1 MSNLNRKNYKFE
13 KLHSDFADWIQIIQA
28 KRVLL
33 KLDKKPVGFHKI
45 TGEIMQKQS
54 IKELERELLGEPHIR
69 DIWDIDKKKKI
80 NKTGSIFDIFLWVI
94 VTVFVILFF
103 GIFLYAYGI
112 FHSAVLTIP
121 STAEANFTEAID
133 NSLVPA
139 YNSFMVLRWI
149 AFIIV
154 FGMIINIFVSNYFI
168 KTYPVF
174 FVIYLLIVVVGV
186 IASAILSNA
195 YQTMFNTMNTGLQ
208 DSLSSFT
215 AIHYVI
221 YNLPVWTAIVG
232 VIGLILLFLN
242 IIIDRPSGMGGE
254 II

>member
-1 MSNLNRKNYKFE
+1 MSDLNHKNYKIE
-13 KLHSDFADWIQIIQA
+13 KINNNFIDWAKIIQM

-33 KLDKKPVGFHKI
+33 KLDKKPLGLNKFTNELMK
-45 TGEIMQKQS
+45 KQS

-69 DIWDIDKKKKI
+69 DIWDIDKKKK